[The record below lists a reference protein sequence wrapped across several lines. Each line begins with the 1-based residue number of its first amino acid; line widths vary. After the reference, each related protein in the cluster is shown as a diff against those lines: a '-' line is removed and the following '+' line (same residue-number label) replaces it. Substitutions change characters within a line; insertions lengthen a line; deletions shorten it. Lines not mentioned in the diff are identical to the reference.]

1 MCLHLHKF
9 SSNNLHSCSQPFPI
23 HQNNNNN
30 NNNYPYDHYQNN
42 FPIHHRSISF
52 PTPPSNP
59 NDGAR
64 LMALLSAPPP
74 TQQQQ
79 RQPVNSPLP
88 LATPSAAAVTAAN
101 AVAAALIWLPSSK
114 VPKGRHLIGDH
125 VVCDVGV
132 RLPREFQPQLEVAP
146 ITKYGS
152 DPNPVLGR

>member
-1 MCLHLHKF
+1 MCLYLHKF
-9 SSNNLHSCSQPFPI
+9 SSNNLRSCSQPFPI
-23 HQNNNNN
+23 HQNNNN

-101 AVAAALIWLPSSK
+101 AVAAALIWLSSSK